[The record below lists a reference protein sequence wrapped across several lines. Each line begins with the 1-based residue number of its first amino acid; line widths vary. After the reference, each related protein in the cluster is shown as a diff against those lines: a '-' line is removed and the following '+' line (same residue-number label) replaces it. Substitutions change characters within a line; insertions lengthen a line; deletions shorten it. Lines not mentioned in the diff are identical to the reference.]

1 MAANPKHHYMKKM
14 FFLCLAV
21 LLLQSVTAQTT
32 DKRLAG
38 IDTCINRILKE
49 WSAAGVTVAVV
60 EKNKVILAKGFGF
73 KDYENKL
80 PVTENT
86 LFAIGSC
93 TKAFTSSLL
102 AFPMKDG
109 KLDLDKPVTQYLP
122 ELRFIDDELNNHVT
136 ARDMMSHR
144 TGLPRHDFAWYGAS
158 TRRDSLVYNIRYFEK
173 TAPLRRLWQYNNF
186 MFLTQ
191 GVLAE
196 KLSGKSWETLVK
208 EQLFT
213 PLNMTASNTS
223 MNDHVK
229 AADHSFGYTEKEGK
243 VLKMKFMNIDAMGP
257 AGSINSNAKDM
268 ANWVMMWVNGGKF
281 NGKEILSASYYNQAI
296 SSQMIIGA
304 GLPTKEQPDV
314 FFSNYGLA
322 WFLANYRG
330 HYRVE
335 HGGNIDGFS
344 SSTSFFPTDS
354 IGIFV
359 SVNQNGSPIP
369 GIIRNTIADRLL
381 GLKYKDWHRTQ
392 KNAVDKAKEAA
403 KEKLKADSTQRKPG
417 TRPTHAVTD
426 YTGTFTNEGYGT
438 LKIEWRKDSL
448 VGKFNGLNFKIKH
461 YHFNY
466 FNFIPH
472 DEELGTAE
480 EDDAMK
486 GQFNIN
492 IKGEIESLSLPLQA
506 GVKDIV
512 FKKNAETINVSKAD
526 LEKYVGEYELP
537 GPTLVKVYIKGENTL
552 IAFVTGQTDY
562 ELVPVKPDLFN
573 LKIAAGYSVRF
584 EKNDAGEIISLS
596 FLQPNGTFKATR
608 KK

>member
-1 MAANPKHHYMKKM
+1 MKKM
-14 FFLCLAV
+14 FSLCVLV
-21 LLLQSVTAQTT
+21 LLLQSATAQTT

-38 IDTCINRILKE
+38 LDTFINRILKE
-49 WSAAGVTVAVV
+49 WSAAGVTVAIV
-60 EKNKVILAKGFGF
+60 EKNKVILAKGFGY
-73 KDYENKL
+73 KDYENKV

-102 AFPMKDG
+102 AFPMKEG
-109 KLDLDKPVTQYLP
+109 KLDLDKPVNQYVP
-122 ELRFIDDELNNHVT
+122 ELRFVDDELNNHVT

-144 TGLPRHDFAWYGAS
+144 TGLPRHDLAWYGSS
-158 TRRDSLVYNIRYFEK
+158 TKRDSLIYSIRYFEK
-173 TAPLRRLWQYNNF
+173 TAPLRRVWQYNNF
-186 MFLTQ
+186 MFLAQ

-213 PLNMTASNTS
+213 PLNMTSSNTS

-229 AADHSFGYTEKEGK
+229 AADYSFGYNEKDGNIS
-243 VLKMKFMNIDAMGP
+243 KMKFMNIDGIGP

-281 NGKEILSASYYNQAI
+281 NGKEILPAAYYNQAI

-369 GIIRNTIADRLL
+369 GIIRNTIADKLL

-392 KNAVDKAKEAA
+392 KTAVDKAKAAA
-403 KEKLKADSTQRKPG
+403 KEKLKADSTQRKMG
-417 TRPTHAVTD
+417 TRPTHAITD
-426 YTGTFTNEGYGT
+426 YAGTFTNEGYGT
-438 LKIEWRKDSL
+438 LTIEQQKDSL
-448 VGKFNGLNFKIKH
+448 VAKYNALTFKVKH

-466 FNFIPH
+466 FNFIPVA
-472 DEELGTAE
+472 DGVDAG

-506 GVKDIV
+506 GVKDIE
-512 FKKNAETINVSKAD
+512 FKKKVETIDVSKAD

-537 GPTLVKVYIKGENTL
+537 GPTLVKVYIKGEKTL
-552 IAFVTGQTDY
+552 VAFVTGQTDY
-562 ELVPVKPDLFN
+562 ELIPVKPDLFN
-573 LKIAAGYSVRF
+573 LKIVSGFSVRF
-584 EKNDAGEIISLS
+584 EKNDAGEVTALY
-596 FLQPNGTFKATR
+596 FVQPNGTFKATR

>member
-1 MAANPKHHYMKKM
+1 MKKM
-14 FFLCLAV
+14 FFLCIAA
-21 LLLQSVTAQTT
+21 LLIQSAHAQPS

-38 IDTCINRILKE
+38 IDTFINRILKE

-60 EKNKVILAKGFGF
+60 EKNKVIMTRGFGY
-73 KDYENKL
+73 KDYENKV

-122 ELRFIDDELNNHVT
+122 ELRFIDDELNNNVT

-144 TGLPRHDFAWYGAS
+144 TGLPRHDLAWYGSS
-158 TRRDSLVYNIRYFEK
+158 TKRDSLVYMIRYFEK
-173 TAPLRRLWQYNNF
+173 TAPLRRAWQYNNF
-186 MFLTQ
+186 MFVTQ

-196 KLSGKSWETLVK
+196 KLSSKSWETLVR

-213 PLNMTASNTS
+213 PLNMASSNTS
-223 MNDHVK
+223 ITDHVK
-229 AADHSFGYTEKEGK
+229 ATDYSFGYNEKDGA
-243 VLKMKFMNIDAMGP
+243 VTRMKFMNIDGIGP
-257 AGSINSNAKDM
+257 AGSINSTAKDM

-281 NGKEILSASYYNQAI
+281 NGKEILPPAYYIQAV
-296 SSQMIIGA
+296 SSQMVIGA
-304 GLPTKEQPDV
+304 GLPSKEQPDV
-314 FFSNYGLA
+314 FFSNYGFA

-330 HYRVE
+330 HYRVD

-344 SSTSFFPTDS
+344 SSTSFYPTDS

-392 KNAVDKAKEAA
+392 KVAVDKAKAAA
-403 KEKLKADSTQRKPG
+403 KEKLKADSTQQKKG
-417 TRPTHAVTD
+417 TRPTHAITD
-426 YTGTFTNEGYGT
+426 YAGTFTNEGYGT
-438 LKIEWRKDSL
+438 LTIEQKKDSL
-448 VGKFNGLNFKIKH
+448 VAKFNALTFKVKH

-466 FNFIPH
+466 FNFIPVA
-472 DEELGTAE
+472 DGVDAG
-480 EDDAMK
+480 EDDALK

-492 IKGEIESLSLPLQA
+492 IKGEIESVSLPLQG
-506 GVKDIV
+506 GVKEIE
-512 FKKNAETINVSKAD
+512 FKKKIETIEVSKAN

-537 GPTLVKVYIKGENTL
+537 GPTIVKAYLKGDKTLMVLVP
-552 IAFVTGQTDY
+552 GQPDY
-562 ELVPVKPDLFN
+562 EMVPIKKDLFN
-573 LKIAAGYSVRF
+573 FKALSGFSVRF
-584 EKNDAGEIISLS
+584 EKNDAGEVTALYFI
-596 FLQPNGTFKATR
+596 QPNGTFKATR

>member
-1 MAANPKHHYMKKM
+1 MKKM
-14 FFLCLAV
+14 FFLCIAV
-21 LLLQSVTAQTT
+21 ILLQSANAQTT
-32 DKRLAG
+32 EKRLAG
-38 IDTCINRILKE
+38 LDTFINRILKE

-60 EKNKVILAKGFGF
+60 EKNKVIMTRGFGY
-73 KDYENKL
+73 KDYENKV

-102 AFPMKDG
+102 AFPMKEG

-144 TGLPRHDFAWYGAS
+144 TGLPRHDLAWYGS
-158 TRRDSLVYNIRYFEK
+158 RTKRDSLIYIIRYFEK
-173 TAPLRRLWQYNNF
+173 TAPLRRAWQYNNF
-186 MFLTQ
+186 MFLAQ

-196 KLSGKSWETLVK
+196 KLSGKSWDVLVR
-208 EQLFT
+208 EHLFT

-229 AADHSFGYTEKEGK
+229 SPDYSFGYNEKDGAIT
-243 VLKMKFMNIDAMGP
+243 KMKFMNIDGIGP

-281 NGKEILSASYYNQAI
+281 NGKEILPAAYYNQAI
-296 SSQMIIGA
+296 SSQMVTGA

-314 FFSNYGLA
+314 FLSNYGFA

-369 GIIRNTIADRLL
+369 GIIRNTIADKLL

-392 KNAVDKAKEAA
+392 KTAVDKAKAAA
-403 KEKLKADSTQRKPG
+403 KEKLKADSTQRKMG
-417 TRPTHAVTD
+417 TRPTHAITD
-426 YTGTFTNEGYGT
+426 YAGTFTNEGYGT
-438 LKIEWRKDSL
+438 LTIEQQKDSL
-448 VGKFNGLNFKIKH
+448 VAKYNALTFKVKH

-466 FNFIPH
+466 FNFIPVA
-472 DEELGTAE
+472 DGVDAG

-506 GVKDIV
+506 GVKDIE
-512 FKKNAETINVSKAD
+512 FKKKVETIDVSKAD

-537 GPTLVKVYIKGENTL
+537 GPTLVKVYIKGEKTL
-552 IAFVTGQTDY
+552 VAFVTGQTDY
-562 ELVPVKPDLFN
+562 ELIPVKPDVFN
-573 LKIAAGYSVRF
+573 LKIVSGFSVRF
-584 EKNDAGEIISLS
+584 EKNDAGEVTALY
-596 FLQPNGTFKATR
+596 FVQPNGTFKATR

>member
-1 MAANPKHHYMKKM
+1 MRKIF
-14 FFLCLAV
+14 FFLV
-21 LLLQSVTAQTT
+21 VIIFVQSATAQTT

-38 IDTCINRILKE
+38 IDTFINRILKE

-60 EKNKVILAKGFGF
+60 EKNKVIMAKGFGY
-73 KDYENKL
+73 KDYENKV

-122 ELRFIDDELNNHVT
+122 ELRFVDEELNNNVT

-144 TGLPRHDFAWYGAS
+144 TGLPRHDLAWYGSS
-158 TRRDSLVYNIRYFEK
+158 TKRDSLIYIIRYFEK
-173 TAPLRRLWQYNNF
+173 TAPLRRAWQYNNF
-186 MFLTQ
+186 MFLAQ

-213 PLNMTASNTS
+213 PLNMTSSNTS

-229 AADHSFGYTEKEGK
+229 AADYSFGYTEKDGS
-243 VLKMKFMNIDAMGP
+243 VSKMKFMNIDGIGP

-281 NGKEILSASYYNQAI
+281 NGKEILPAAYYNQAI
-296 SSQMIIGA
+296 SSQMVTGA

-314 FFSNYGLA
+314 FLSNYGFA

-369 GIIRNTIADRLL
+369 GIIRNTIADKLL

-392 KNAVDKAKEAA
+392 KNAVDKAKAAA
-403 KEKLKADSTQRKPG
+403 KEKLKADSTQRKMG
-417 TRPTHAVTD
+417 TRPTHAITD
-426 YTGTFTNEGYGT
+426 YAGTFTNEGYGT
-438 LKIEWRKDSL
+438 LSIVQQKDSL
-448 VGKFNGLNFKIKH
+448 VAKYNALTFKVKH

-466 FNFIPH
+466 FNFIPVA
-472 DEELGTAE
+472 DGVDAG

-512 FKKNAETINVSKAD
+512 FTKKVETIDVSKAD

-537 GPTLVKVYIKGENTL
+537 GPTLVKVYIKGEKTL
-552 IAFVTGQTDY
+552 VAFVTGQTDY

-584 EKNDAGEIISLS
+584 EKNDAGEIIALS
-596 FLQPNGTFKATR
+596 FLQPNGMFKATR

>member
-1 MAANPKHHYMKKM
+1 M
-14 FFLCLAV
+14 FLLCLAV
-21 LLLQSVTAQTT
+21 LLLQSASAQTT

-38 IDTCINRILKE
+38 LDTFINRILKE

-60 EKNKVILAKGFGF
+60 EKNKVILAKGFGY
-73 KDYENKL
+73 KDYENKV

-122 ELRFIDDELNNHVT
+122 ELRFVDEELNNNVT

-144 TGLPRHDFAWYGAS
+144 TGLPRHDLAWYGS
-158 TRRDSLVYNIRYFEK
+158 RTKRDSLIYSIRYFEK
-173 TAPLRRLWQYNNF
+173 TAPLRRVWQYNNF

-196 KLSGKSWETLVK
+196 KLSGKNWETLVK

-213 PLNMTASNTS
+213 PLNMTSSNTS

-229 AADHSFGYTEKEGK
+229 AADYSFGYTEKDGTIS
-243 VLKMKFMNIDAMGP
+243 KMKFMNLDAIGP

-281 NGKEILSASYYNQAI
+281 NGKEILPASYYNQAI

-330 HYRVE
+330 HYRVD

-354 IGIFV
+354 IGIFI

-369 GIIRNTIADRLL
+369 GIIRNTIADKLL

-392 KNAVDKAKEAA
+392 KNAVDKAKASA
-403 KEKLKADSTQRKPG
+403 KEKLKADSTQRKMG
-417 TRPTHAVTD
+417 TRPTHAITD
-426 YTGTFTNEGYGT
+426 YTGIFTNEGYGS
-438 LKIEWRKDSL
+438 LSIVQQKDSL
-448 VGKFNGLNFKIKH
+448 VAKYNALTFNVKH

-466 FNFIPH
+466 FNFIPVA
-472 DEELGTAE
+472 DGVDAG

-492 IKGEIESLSLPLQA
+492 LKGEIESLSLPLQP

-512 FKKNAETINVSKAD
+512 FTKKVETIDVSKAD

-573 LKIAAGYSVRF
+573 LKIASGYSVRF
-584 EKNDAGEIISLS
+584 EKNEVGEIIALS